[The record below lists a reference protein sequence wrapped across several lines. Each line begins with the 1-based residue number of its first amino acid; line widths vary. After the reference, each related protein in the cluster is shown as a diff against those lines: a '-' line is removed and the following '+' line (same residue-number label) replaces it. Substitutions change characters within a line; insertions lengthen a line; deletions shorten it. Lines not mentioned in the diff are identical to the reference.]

1 MQRAK
6 SVAPGIKTNDRQ
18 GVNDMRKWGRKPY
31 TICFFLLF
39 IASGMITPAS
49 QAAGNIHLSMG
60 QSVYVAVYSH
70 IYSGIKARPFDLVA
84 ILSIRNTDINQPVT
98 IVSIKYYDSDGKLL
112 KEYLDE
118 PIELKALASTRYII
132 MEGDKTG
139 GSGANF
145 IVKWKSNI
153 RVTPPIIEAVMIGT
167 HSGQG
172 ISFVSRGQVI
182 EEHRE

>member
-1 MQRAK
+1 MKIKHRPPNFIYILLLIV
-6 SVAPGIKTNDRQ
+6 SVAI
-18 GVNDMRKWGRKPY
+18 
-31 TICFFLLF
+31 L
-39 IASGMITPAS
+39 APAGS
-49 QAAGNIHLSMG
+49 SADDIQLSMG
-60 QSVYVAVYSH
+60 QSVYVSIYSH

-84 ILSIRNTDINQPVT
+84 ILSIRNTDIDQPVM
-98 IVSIKYYDSDGKLL
+98 IVAVKYYDTEGKLL

-118 PIELKALASTRYII
+118 PLELKALASTRYII
-132 MEGDKTG
+132 KENDKAG

-145 IVKWKSNI
+145 IVKWKSNKK
-153 RVTPPIIEAVMIGT
+153 VTPPIIEAVMIGT

>member
-1 MQRAK
+1 MKIKHRPPNFIYILLLIV
-6 SVAPGIKTNDRQ
+6 SVAI
-18 GVNDMRKWGRKPY
+18 
-31 TICFFLLF
+31 L
-39 IASGMITPAS
+39 APAGS
-49 QAAGNIHLSMG
+49 SADDIQLSMG
-60 QSVYVAVYSH
+60 QSVYVSIYSH

-84 ILSIRNTDINQPVT
+84 ILSIRNTDIDQPVM
-98 IVSIKYYDSDGKLL
+98 IVAVKYYDTEGKLL

-118 PIELKALASTRYII
+118 PLELKALASTRYII
-132 MEGDKTG
+132 KEDDKAG

-145 IVKWKSNI
+145 IVKWKSNKK
-153 RVTPPIIEAVMIGT
+153 VTPPIIEAVMIGT

>member
-1 MQRAK
+1 MKNKHRPPNFLYILLLIF
-6 SVAPGIKTNDRQ
+6 SVGILN
-18 GVNDMRKWGRKPY
+18 
-31 TICFFLLF
+31 
-39 IASGMITPAS
+39 PAGCTADDI
-49 QAAGNIHLSMG
+49 QLSMG
-60 QSVYVAVYSH
+60 QSVYVSIYSH
-70 IYSGIKARPFDLVA
+70 IYSGLKARPFDLAA

-98 IVSIKYYDSDGKLL
+98 IVSVKYYDTEGKLL

-118 PIELKALASTRYII
+118 PLHLKALASTRYII
-132 MEGDKTG
+132 KEDDKAG

-153 RVTPPIIEAVMIGT
+153 KVTPPIIEAVMIGT

-182 EEHRE
+182 EEHSE

>member
-1 MQRAK
+1 MKIKHRPPNCIYFLVLIF
-6 SVAPGIKTNDRQ
+6 SIGI
-18 GVNDMRKWGRKPY
+18 
-31 TICFFLLF
+31 L
-39 IASGMITPAS
+39 TPADS
-49 QAAGNIHLSMG
+49 SADDLQLSMG
-60 QSVYVAVYSH
+60 QSVYVSIYSH

-84 ILSIRNTDINQPVT
+84 ILSIRNTDIDQPVM
-98 IVSIKYYDSDGKLL
+98 IVAVKYYDTEGKLL

-118 PIELKALASTRYII
+118 PLELNALASTRYII
-132 MEGDKTG
+132 KEDDKAG

-145 IVKWKSNI
+145 IVKWKSNKK
-153 RVTPPIIEAVMIGT
+153 VTPPIIEAVMIGT